1 MRRKQSVVCTTSVLT
16 MLDSLLS
23 LQVRPILMA
32 NFQGKRHVVENVL
45 EDVSGEDV
53 DRRLETNAITV
64 VNWAIGKLKESV
76 QRRNRRAEGE

>member
-1 MRRKQSVVCTTSVLT
+1 
-16 MLDSLLS
+16 
-23 LQVRPILMA
+23 MA